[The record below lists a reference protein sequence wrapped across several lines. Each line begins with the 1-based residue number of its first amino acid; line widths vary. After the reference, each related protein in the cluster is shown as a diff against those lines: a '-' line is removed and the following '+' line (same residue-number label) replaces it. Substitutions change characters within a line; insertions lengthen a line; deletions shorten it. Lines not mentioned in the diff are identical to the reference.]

1 MVDIR
6 DYPGALNAVN
16 QLLNEGK
23 EATLRIEYDRVAVAE
38 RARFFKGVYEVGETE
53 PRRNPIQI
61 FLFSH
66 VRIFH

>member
-1 MVDIR
+1 MIDIK

-38 RARFFKGVYEVGETE
+38 RARFFKGVYEVGESE
-53 PRRNPIQI
+53 PRRKSPSNNEG
-61 FLFSH
+61 
-66 VRIFH
+66 R